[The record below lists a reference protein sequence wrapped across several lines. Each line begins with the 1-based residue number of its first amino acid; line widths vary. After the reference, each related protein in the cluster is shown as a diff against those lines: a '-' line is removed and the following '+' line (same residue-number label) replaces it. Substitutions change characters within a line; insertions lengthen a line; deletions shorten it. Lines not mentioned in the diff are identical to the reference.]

1 MRVHLLRRIAR
12 MHNFGLVRERMPIG
26 NAASEAG
33 MGTAHWG
40 CTGFDGIVGGQVSEP
55 WPRATLKAGN

>member
-1 MRVHLLRRIAR
+1 MLFTVQCT
-12 MHNFGLVRERMPIG
+12 GLVRISIEGLRL
-26 NAASEAG
+26 ASEAG
-33 MGTAHWG
+33 LGTAQRG